1 MGILFLESFCVDFF
15 ADLCTGQGV
24 KESIKDA
31 FNDKVRISFAYLTIF
46 GQFFKKATVSFGLH
60 FCHFANCFYIFP
72 SFV

>member
-31 FNDKVRISFAYLTIF
+31 FNDKVRISFAYLKIF
-46 GQFFKKATVSFGLH
+46 GQFFKRQQFHVVCTSATLQTASK
-60 FCHFANCFYIFP
+60 FCP